1 MQFKHLLINKC
12 CIMSEINYIFYNY
25 SETLSP
31 LCLRFYKI
39 IYSKSSSSGKIG
51 ITVTII
57 HNICELYK
65 SDKELCKNS
74 PYKRN
79 YLYIDGIYK
88 GVVYF

>member
-1 MQFKHLLINKC
+1 
-12 CIMSEINYIFYNY
+12 MSEINYIFHTY
-25 SETLSP
+25 SETLIP

-51 ITVTII
+51 TTVNLNHT
-57 HNICELYK
+57 ICELYK